1 MEKINS
7 MRNLIKI
14 MAENYNT
21 NTRIITIEN
30 YEFENITFSNIRDL
44 LLEDDNFKQIY
55 TPPDECFNIRYPG
68 YEDPAI
74 QFKHCKFRLL
84 GERLCTISNFLFNLC
99 EFFEYSVL
107 DSEIKYC
114 QFDSC
119 RLCNVAIVNSTV
131 KNCVIRYCYSIRMTN
146 VNLIG
151 TKIINSNIKAF
162 GCKNIVLEQI
172 VPEKGSFIGWKQVN
186 LLSSNDSVEYIIK
199 GIAKLYI
206 PANAK
211 RISSGRKCR
220 CSKAKVLK
228 IYNPHTGESF
238 NTALSMYK
246 DNFEYKV
253 GEYVYADDFDEECN
267 ECSNGIN
274 FFLSEREAMTY

>member
-1 MEKINS
+1 MHD
-7 MRNLIKI
+7 LIKI

-55 TPPDECFNIRYPG
+55 TPPDECFNTRYPDYKG
-68 YEDPAI
+68 PVI
-74 QFKHCKFRLL
+74 LFKYCKFYMA
-84 GERLCTISNFLFNLC
+84 GERLCTISNFMFYLC
-99 EFFEYSVL
+99 EFFVYSV
-107 DSEIKYC
+107 SNSKIEHC
-114 QFDSC
+114 NFDTC
-119 RLCNVAIVNSTV
+119 RFSNVTIADSTV
-131 KNCVIRYCYSIRMTN
+131 TNCIINYCYSIKMNN
-146 VNLIG
+146 VDLIG
-151 TKIINSNIKAF
+151 TRINNSNIRVFK
-162 GCKNIVLEQI
+162 CKNIALQQI
-172 VPEKGSFIGWKQVN
+172 VPETGSFIGWKQVN
-186 LLSSNDSVEYIIK
+186 VYKSNENTEYIIK

-267 ECSNGIN
+267 ECSNGIH